1 MSAPPLR
8 GNGARAGSR
17 GGKAAGELA
26 SHAPAPA
33 PSAQSRRLNADAGT
47 LSPLPGLRLFLRF
60 CQGEPGELG
69 AARCRGGSVPPPSGD
84 TVGSCFESRV
94 KNYTRLRPHVLRLPL
109 HCPRL
114 ASRFLPA
121 PDGHSRLLRP
131 IAARQNDCPRR
142 RGRELRSRL
151 RLECAADAI
160 AEVNCPRVFYTRPH
174 CADSGATQLPSWS
187 PHSSEGG
194 GGGGE
199 GLDRAQV
206 NIESGSS
213 ACLAEKES
221 GGSWVIRRAGASL
234 CGSGI

>member
-1 MSAPPLR
+1 MEPRRKLAAFLGGPPPASRRRVSGMSAPPLR

-47 LSPLPGLRLFLRF
+47 LSPLPGLRLFLCF

-69 AARCRGGSVPPPSGD
+69 AARWRGCSVPPPSGD

-121 PDGHSRLLRP
+121 PDRHSRLLR
-131 IAARQNDCPRR
+131 ADRR
-142 RGRELRSRL
+142 APE
-151 RLECAADAI
+151 
-160 AEVNCPRVFYTRPH
+160 
-174 CADSGATQLPSWS
+174 QLPW
-187 PHSSEGG
+187 P
-194 GGGGE
+194 
-199 GLDRAQV
+199 A
-206 NIESGSS
+206 
-213 ACLAEKES
+213 
-221 GGSWVIRRAGASL
+221 WAGVTQPTPPRMR
-234 CGSGI
+234 CGCHC

>member
-1 MSAPPLR
+1 MEPRRKLAAFLGGPPPASRRRVSGMSAPPLR

-47 LSPLPGLRLFLRF
+47 LSPLPGLRLFLCF
-60 CQGEPGELG
+60 CQVEPGELG
-69 AARCRGGSVPPPSGD
+69 AARCRGRSVPPPSGD

-121 PDGHSRLLRP
+121 PDRHSRLLRP
-131 IAARQNDCPRR
+131 IAARQNDCPRQ
-142 RGRELRSRL
+142 RGVTKPTPPRMRCGCHCRSELS
-151 RLECAADAI
+151 
-160 AEVNCPRVFYTRPH
+160 T
-174 CADSGATQLPSWS
+174 
-187 PHSSEGG
+187 
-194 GGGGE
+194 
-199 GLDRAQV
+199 
-206 NIESGSS
+206 
-213 ACLAEKES
+213 CLLHTPA
-221 GGSWVIRRAGASL
+221 L
-234 CGSGI
+234 CGLWGYAAALMEPAFE